1 MDVNWLTDINN
12 SRHSQNT
19 HQNNY
24 LRCSKPRM
32 PHCNHDC
39 SSSFAFSNGFFSSL
53 QFLLYFPFLVKNKC
67 KKVNL
72 AVIVLI
78 FQTSNEMRNK
88 LWLLMNYKSCNLFT
102 VVSLVNKNAIKN
114 WHISNCCLGSVSMKV
129 RNNVGFKDK

>member
-1 MDVNWLTDINN
+1 MYKCTQLGTYLGPLVWYGCELMTDINN

-32 PHCNHDC
+32 PHCNHYC
-39 SSSFAFSNGFFSSL
+39 SPSFAFSHGFFSSL
-53 QFLLYFPFLVKNKC
+53 QFLFYFPFLVKNKC

-72 AVIVLI
+72 AIIVLI

-102 VVSLVNKNAIKN
+102 VVSLVNKNAIKTD
-114 WHISNCCLGSVSMKV
+114 ILVTV
-129 RNNVGFKDK
+129 V